1 MKGGASV
8 RLRPFCLS
16 LARILL
22 SFYIYALFLP
32 RQKMRIIVA
41 GIGEVGTHLAHMLSG
56 GVDDIIA
63 IDPLPEHL
71 RHLETMADLVTIE
84 GSAASIAV
92 LKAAEIEKCDLFIAV
107 AHYEE
112 TNIISAILAKKLGAK
127 KVIARVDSNELL
139 TPENQQH
146 FKELGI
152 DSLIYPEKLAS
163 QVIIGLLG
171 SVGTVEYVDFSNGQL
186 VLAALKA
193 EHDMK
198 YIGRTLQDVARMHQG
213 DKFRI
218 VAILRDGNTIIPYG
232 DEMLLQG
239 DMLYIISSKAGI
251 ATWRNLL
258 GASKMQVDNLMVLGA
273 SRIGM
278 RTCLDLE
285 GTVKNIKLIESDRE
299 KCERLAPLFTSTIWV
314 NGDGRDRELLLDEG
328 LEHMDAFV
336 AATGN
341 SETNIMACLMARK
354 AGVPQ
359 IIAEVENIDYI
370 SLAEGIGIDSVVN
383 KKLITASRIFQFTMG
398 STISSMRCLTNL
410 DAEVLE
416 YVARDGAPATRGR
429 IKDLNFPRLTIAGGI
444 IRGGDAFIATGE
456 TQIQTGDRVVIFT
469 LNPAHDRLDRFF
481 S

>member
-1 MKGGASV
+1 MRFSPSAPP
-8 RLRPFCLS
+8 PFS
-16 LARILL
+16 RR
-22 SFYIYALFLP
+22 FYYFWG
-32 RQKMRIIVA
+32 KEMRIIVA
-41 GIGEVGTHLAHMLSG
+41 GIGEVGTHLASMLAG
-56 GVDDIIA
+56 GGDDIIA
-63 IDPLPEHL
+63 IDPDRANLD
-71 RHLETMADLVTIE
+71 HLENVADLVTVE

-92 LKAAEIEKCDLFIAV
+92 LRQAEIEKCDLFIAV

-139 TPENQQH
+139 QPENQQH

-186 VLAALKA
+186 VLAAMKV
-193 EHDMK
+193 EQDMK
-198 YIGRTLQDVARMHQG
+198 YLGKTLQDIARIHHG
-213 DKFRI
+213 DPYRI
-218 VAILRDGNTIIPYG
+218 VAILRDGLTIIPNG
-232 DEMLLQG
+232 EEMLLQG
-239 DMLYIISSKAGI
+239 DMLYVISSKAGI
-251 ATWRNLL
+251 TSWHNLL
-258 GASKMQVDNLMVLGA
+258 GASHVQVDNLMVLGA

-285 GTVKNIKLIESDRE
+285 GTVKTIKLIESDRE
-299 KCERLAPLFTSTIWV
+299 KCEKLAPLFKNTIWV

-354 AGVPQ
+354 AGVRQ

-370 SLAEGIGIDSVVN
+370 SLAEGIGIDTVVN

-398 STISSMRCLTNL
+398 SNISFMRCLTNL

-416 YVARDGAPATRGR
+416 YVAAEGAPATRGR
-429 IKDLNFPRLTIAGGI
+429 IKDLNFPRLTIAGGV
-444 IRGGDAFIATGE
+444 IRGSEAFIATGD
-456 TQIQTGDRVVIFT
+456 TQIQEGDRVVLFT